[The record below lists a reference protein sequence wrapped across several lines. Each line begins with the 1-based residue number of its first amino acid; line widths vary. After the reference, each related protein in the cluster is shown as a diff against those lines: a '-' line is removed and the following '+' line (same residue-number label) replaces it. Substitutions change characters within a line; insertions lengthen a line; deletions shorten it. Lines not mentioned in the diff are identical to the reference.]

1 MAQKIPAAAQDG
13 RREVPASAEQGRGD
27 AFGKG
32 HAQLVE
38 YREPPFR
45 PAAVAAGEFANLRE
59 AAAEMVHVDR
69 VYAPNPEY
77 AAIYDR
83 KYARY
88 QRAEDAVRKLF
99 AEEDAL

>member
-13 RREVPASAEQGRGD
+13 RREVPASAQQGRGD

-45 PAAVAAGEFANLRE
+45 PAAVAAGEQQAVARE
-59 AAAEMVHVDR
+59 VI
-69 VYAPNPEY
+69 APQGALP
-77 AAIYDR
+77 
-83 KYARY
+83 
-88 QRAEDAVRKLF
+88 AVV
-99 AEEDAL
+99 ALSL